1 VPVPWWKLLLAL
13 ASAEVPTQVF
23 SICPHS
29 TTRLTARLTG
39 SLVLLLS
46 VHVTAVTAITHSGLI
61 RMDVREEAPKIQK
74 SPATTHEPAARK
86 EVARGLLRVSSVK
99 EY

>member
-1 VPVPWWKLLLAL
+1 
-13 ASAEVPTQVF
+13 
-23 SICPHS
+23 
-29 TTRLTARLTG
+29 
-39 SLVLLLS
+39 
-46 VHVTAVTAITHSGLI
+46 
-61 RMDVREEAPKIQK
+61 MDVREEAPKIQK